1 LIYSVWNLLE
11 HALVQTTVRYTQEN
25 IENLRR
31 RYLLAHACENEYR
44 AFVDAAYRA
53 NLAELQERLTKAA
66 YKRARRH
73 Q

>member
-44 AFVDAAYRA
+44 AY
-53 NLAELQERLTKAA
+53 LAELQERLTKAA